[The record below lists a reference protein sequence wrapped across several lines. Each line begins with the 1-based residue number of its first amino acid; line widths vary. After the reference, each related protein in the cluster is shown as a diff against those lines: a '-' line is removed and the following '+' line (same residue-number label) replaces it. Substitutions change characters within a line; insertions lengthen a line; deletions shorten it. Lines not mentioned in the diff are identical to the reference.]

1 MAAMLERLE
10 FRERACESVNLELP
24 RMPRAMKPSEFLLG
38 TILAVDV
45 GFSQFPGMLP
55 GIFVCSG
62 AEYLRVFFV
71 VVALRQLAWR
81 IARLRERAWA
91 TAKLWVKELTLDTD
105 ATVHTV

>member
-10 FRERACESVNLELP
+10 FRERASESVNLELP
-24 RMPRAMKPSEFLLG
+24 RMPRAMKPGEFLLG

-55 GIFVCSG
+55 GIFFCGG

-71 VVALRQLAWR
+71 VVAW
-81 IARLRERAWA
+81 ERG
-91 TAKLWVKELTLDTD
+91 TAVSVADRPPAGTGLG
-105 ATVHTV
+105 HC

>member
-10 FRERACESVNLELP
+10 FRERAGKCVNLELP
-24 RMPRAMKPSEFLLG
+24 RMPRAMKLSEFPLG
-38 TILAVDV
+38 MIPAVDV

-55 GIFVCSG
+55 GIFVCGG
-62 AEYLRVFFV
+62 AEYLRVYFV
-71 VVALRQLAWR
+71 VVPLRQLAWR

-91 TAKLWVKELTLDTD
+91 TAKLRVKELTLDTD